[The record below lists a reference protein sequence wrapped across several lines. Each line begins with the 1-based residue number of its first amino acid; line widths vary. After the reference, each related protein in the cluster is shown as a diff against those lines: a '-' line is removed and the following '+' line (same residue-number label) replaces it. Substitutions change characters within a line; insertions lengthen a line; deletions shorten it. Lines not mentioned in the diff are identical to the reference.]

1 MHRPV
6 VGGLSPRATTPAAGT
21 LLTVGLVAILFL
33 GNSFL
38 SGCSD
43 PPDSAD
49 PEAPS
54 TVPAPAMTPEAR
66 NAAADSVRALLQHQQ
81 RAWNRG
87 NLEAFM
93 QGYAAAD
100 TLRFASGGSV
110 QTGWQ
115 TTLDRYRMRYS
126 DRSAMGRLVFDRLDV
141 DVIDPTWA
149 MAFGR
154 WRLERAND
162 APQGLFTLI
171 LRRPSPTDSWR
182 IVHDHTSSASAEAAT
197 D

>member
-1 MHRPV
+1 MHRSTDGFFLPRTV
-6 VGGLSPRATTPAAGT
+6 VPAAP
-21 LLTVGLVAILFL
+21 GLVAIGLAALLLLGGSFL
-33 GNSFL
+33 G
-38 SGCSD
+38 GCSTPDD
-43 PPDSAD
+43 PTAS
-49 PEAPS
+49 
-54 TVPAPAMTPEAR
+54 APASMMAPEAR
-66 NAAADSVRALLQHQQ
+66 RAAADSVRSILQQQQ
-81 RAWNRG
+81 RAWNQG
-87 NLEAFM
+87 DLEAFM

-115 TTLDRYRMRYS
+115 TTLDRYQTRYP
-126 DRSAMGRLVFDRLDV
+126 DRSAMGTLTFDRLDV

-154 WRLERAND
+154 WRLERASD

-171 LRRPSPTDSWR
+171 LRRPSPADPWR
-182 IVHDHTSSASAEAAT
+182 IVHDHTSSADAEAPAEASA